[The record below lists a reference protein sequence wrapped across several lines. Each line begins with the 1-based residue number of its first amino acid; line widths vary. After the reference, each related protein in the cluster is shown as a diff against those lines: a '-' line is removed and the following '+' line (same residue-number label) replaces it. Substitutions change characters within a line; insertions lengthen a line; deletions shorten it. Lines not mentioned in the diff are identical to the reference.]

1 MTNGLLTNDFIYMDF
16 KLTKSDI
23 YLILAYFAIAIPV
36 ACFDYN
42 TYDNKMILFYETI
55 FMVVMDSFC
64 AYIIIY
70 KIFPY
75 FFPKRQYFQL
85 MVVAVL
91 FLWITGYFGI
101 NIYCLWESCK
111 GNTWSLKASYIGLN
125 MVIESFAILG
135 LILLGKKLSDAQV
148 NFLKV
153 EKEKKE
159 SELLRLNAQID
170 PHFLFNNLNTVDSL
184 IDTNPKV
191 AKTYLN
197 KLSKLYRYLISTK
210 DQEVVELE
218 EEIEFAQNYIYLIQ
232 SRFGNA
238 FQFELN
244 MEGINQAPLFIPPG
258 ALQTLLENIVKHNQP
273 RPNEPVKSSIHLN
286 ADTIEVSN
294 NLSIKTE
301 NVDSTG
307 TGLTNL
313 KARYKLLVD
322 KEIIITTNGFFTVK
336 LPLIK
341 AVD

>member
-1 MTNGLLTNDFIYMDF
+1 MDF

-23 YLILAYFAIAIPV
+23 YVLLLYFAFAFPINW
-36 ACFDYN
+36 FDYAD
-42 TYDNKMILFYETI
+42 YDNKMDLVYETLLGISTDLICIYVILFV
-55 FMVVMDSFC
+55 F
-64 AYIIIY
+64 
-70 KIFPY
+70 FPK
-75 FFPKRQYFQL
+75 FFPKRQFVSL
-85 MVVAVL
+85 LASSIV
-91 FLWITGYFGI
+91 FLILYGIIYI
-101 NIYCLWESCK
+101 NIFCLFNQCK
-111 GNTWSLKASYIGLN
+111 NPMSMAAIYQGL
-125 MVIESFAILG
+125 VFVTESFTIPG
-135 LILLGKKLSDAQV
+135 IFLLGKKLYEMQTH
-148 NFLKV
+148 FLKM

-159 SELLRLNAQID
+159 SELLRLSSQID

-184 IDTNPKV
+184 IDTNPAT

-197 KLSKLYRYLISTK
+197 KLAQLYRYLISTK

-218 EEIEFAQNYIYLIQ
+218 EEIAFAQNYIYLIQ

-244 MEGINQAPLFIPPG
+244 IAGIHKEPTFIPPG

-273 RPNEPVKSSIHLN
+273 RLNQPIKSSISLKEH
-286 ADTIEVSN
+286 TIEVSN

-307 TGLTNL
+307 TGLANL

-322 KEIIITTNGFFTVK
+322 KEISITTNGYFIVA

-341 AVD
+341 QVE